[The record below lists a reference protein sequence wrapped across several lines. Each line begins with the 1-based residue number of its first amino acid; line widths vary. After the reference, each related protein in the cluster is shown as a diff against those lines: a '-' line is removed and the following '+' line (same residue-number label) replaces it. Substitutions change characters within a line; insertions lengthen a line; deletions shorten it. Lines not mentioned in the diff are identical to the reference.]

1 MVSFVWAHLVSYP
14 VPLSISYAWG
24 FGFLSAVALG
34 VQLVSGLLL
43 SAGYLSD
50 AGLAFSSVES
60 SVMRDLWSGFVL
72 RFLHANGASA
82 FFVVV
87 YAHLFRGVFFGL
99 FASSPWPWLLG
110 VLLYGMMM
118 GIAFIGYVLP
128 WGQMSF
134 WGATVITNMVS
145 VLPFGIGASLLQW
158 VWGEYSVGAV
168 TLRRFYS
175 VHFALPFVLAAAA
188 LGHVLVLHT
197 EGSSNRVGIESRSLV
212 LPFYPYC
219 YVKDMVGVCVFGIS
233 LVCVASWFPFALGHA
248 DNAIQANAMVT
259 PHHIVPEW
267 YFLAY
272 YAMLRSVP
280 HKAVGVALMATGVLV
295 LCSFAFARLEVRS
308 GSVSRL
314 VRYSAFGF
322 IVAFV
327 VLGVLGGRGTD
338 TWNLGL
344 CWLAM
349 VPYFGYGLVA
359 LPLIGA
365 VQSRAVVATV
375 DFDDYGVAVLKVDGV
390 PIRAAMA
397 FGDRHAD
404 GPTPRSC
411 FAE

>member
-1 MVSFVWAHLVSYP
+1 MVSFIWAHLVSYP

-43 SAGYLSD
+43 SAGFISD

-82 FFVVV
+82 FFMVV

-99 FASSPWPWLLG
+99 FSASPWPWLLG
-110 VLLYGMMM
+110 VGLYGLMM

-175 VHFALPFVLAAAA
+175 LHFALPFALAALA

-219 YVKDMVGVCVFGIS
+219 YVKDMVGVCVFGIV
-233 LVCVASWFPFALGHA
+233 LLLVASWFPFALGHA

-280 HKAVGVALMATGVLV
+280 HKAVGVALMAGGVLV
-295 LCSFAFARLEVRS
+295 LCSFALARLEVRS
-308 GSVSRL
+308 GTASRL
-314 VRYSAFGF
+314 VRSSAFGF

-338 TWNLGL
+338 TWNLAL
-344 CWLAM
+344 CWLMM
-349 VPYFGYGLVA
+349 VPYFGFGLVA

-365 VQSRAVVATV
+365 LQSRAVTCGTETA
-375 DFDDYGVAVLKVDGV
+375 K
-390 PIRAAMA
+390 IRAIMPHE
-397 FGDRHAD
+397 DRHMD
-404 GPTPRSC
+404 GPAPYLRLLC
-411 FAE
+411 GVRP